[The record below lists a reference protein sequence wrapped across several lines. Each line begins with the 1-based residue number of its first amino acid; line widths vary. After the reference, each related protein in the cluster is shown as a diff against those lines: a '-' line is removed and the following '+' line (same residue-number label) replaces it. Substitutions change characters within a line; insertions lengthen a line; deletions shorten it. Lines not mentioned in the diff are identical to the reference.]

1 MVNFSNFT
9 SFLTTGL
16 KPAAAAGLD
25 PVDQRVL
32 TSLQGTSGIPLA
44 DIAKATSVTPE
55 SLLPS
60 IERLTASNRVEVVQ
74 YDENGPRFLRLT
86 TDGYMALKNIN
97 A

>member
-1 MVNFSNFT
+1 MRSVSNFT
-9 SFLTTGL
+9 SFLTRGT
-16 KPAAAAGLD
+16 PEVTGLD

-44 DIAKATSVTPE
+44 DMAKATSVTPE

-74 YDENGPRFLRLT
+74 YEEKGPRFLRLT
-86 TDGYMALKNIN
+86 TDGYMALKSFNV
-97 A
+97 